1 MTHSAVGFQVD
12 DFTIIDRIQRINKT
26 NPPFRSMQIRLLFP
40 LTRPCFLLSVPVRE
54 ERFRKPTSILKEIN
68 MYNASDLRKGLK
80 IQIDNEPYVIVDFQF
95 SKPGKGQ
102 AIYRCKLKNM
112 ISGVIFDNSYRSGD
126 SFQPAD
132 LEERKMQYLYNQENE
147 YCFMDVE
154 TYEQTFLTDEQMGD
168 AKNFLTDNLEVTIL
182 LFQNK
187 AIGITLPNF
196 VDLTVTQADPWAKG
210 DSVAGDTKPVTV
222 ETGYV
227 LRVPPFIE
235 ESSKITID
243 TRTGEYVTRV
253 KE

>member
-1 MTHSAVGFQVD
+1 
-12 DFTIIDRIQRINKT
+12 
-26 NPPFRSMQIRLLFP
+26 
-40 LTRPCFLLSVPVRE
+40 
-54 ERFRKPTSILKEIN
+54 

-102 AIYRCKLKNM
+102 SLYRCKLKNM
-112 ISGVIFDNSYRSGD
+112 ITGVIFDNTYRSGD
-126 SFQPAD
+126 TFQPAE
-132 LEERKMQYLYNQENE
+132 LEERRMQFLYSQDDEF
-147 YCFMDVE
+147 CFMDVE
-154 TYEQTFLTDEQMGD
+154 TYEQTFLSVEQVGD
-168 AKNFLTDNLEVTIL
+168 AKNFLTDNLEVDIL
-182 LFQNK
+182 LFKNR

-196 VDLTVTQADPWAKG
+196 VDLTITKADPWAKG
-210 DSVAGDTKPVTV
+210 DSVSGDTKPVTL

-235 ESSKITID
+235 EGSRITVD